1 VIRETPALV
10 TALGGGILLIA
21 LLSPIAWFHEEA
33 TGGIA
38 GEGAGQDRTLD
49 AWEAFGA
56 WVIAI
61 AVPAAAAIAN
71 LPARRLGQGLPW
83 ALSLGLVLLGLAIL
97 VVVSSVEL
105 SDELPPCCDLAYVRP
120 SPRAGLLIGSL
131 GALLLLGGTLAAWPG
146 RERAESHSPPT

>member
-38 GEGAGQDRTLD
+38 GEDRTLD

-71 LPARRLGQGLPW
+71 LPARKLGQGLPW

-131 GALLLLGGTLAAWPG
+131 GALVLLGGTLAAWPG
-146 RERAESHSPPT
+146 RERAESHSPST